1 MKKKFITIIILFM
14 LSISTIKAQK
24 IFDYDWSFDETN
36 YNLGAGLNSVIYVN
50 NKYYTWHID
59 EYDYINI
66 INEYDESGNLIKSY
80 EPDIEAPIIDL
91 IFYDNQFI
99 ALDRNTTIYKLDSNF
114 QITSQTDTKEDYYIG
129 SSMDEL
135 KIANNKIYYLDKSNF
150 YLYYTN
156 YDLDTIEKIDLT
168 ETESYQDLIKL
179 APFISETDQMYF
191 KYMTY
196 LYENADEEEYYEI
209 TDISKKNNLYY
220 LTGYS
225 VIDSNPRS
233 FIKII
238 DNELNT
244 IWEENS
250 RKISISTSLSFYK
263 DYLVTMYIAPD
274 ENYNTIRYLKIYD
287 RKNNLISEEQ
297 IPIRV
302 EDEAPIAIIPD
313 DTGIVIKSI
322 YRSVTPVVESIV
334 GFSENTIFIDKFT
347 VNIYDIYTKTDGHG
361 TITVKDT
368 AIAGDTV
375 SFSTTPN
382 ENYILKNL
390 TITDELG
397 NQIKIDNN
405 TFIMPSSDVTIT
417 ATFEIKNPETID
429 NIYYMI
435 PLFAISLSF
444 LIIYQYKRYKK

>member
-156 YDLDTIEKIDLT
+156 YDLDTIKKIDLT
-168 ETESYQDLIKL
+168 EIESYQDLIKL

-274 ENYNTIRYLKIYD
+274 KNYNTIRYLKIYD

-313 DTGIVIKSI
+313 DTGIVVKSI
-322 YRSVTPVVESIV
+322 YRSVTPVVKSIV

-347 VNIYDIYTKTDGHG
+347 VNIYDIYTKTDGNG

>member
-1 MKKKFITIIILFM
+1 MKKKILIIILFFII
-14 LSISTIKAQK
+14 SISTIKAER
-24 IFDYDWSFDETN
+24 IIDYDWSFDETN
-36 YNLGAGLNSVIYVN
+36 YNLGAGLNSVVYLN

-59 EYDYINI
+59 PYEYTNI
-66 INEYDESGNLIKSY
+66 ISEYNESGKLINTY
-80 EPDIEAPIIDL
+80 EPSIDQPIIDL
-91 IFYDNQFI
+91 IYYDNQFI
-99 ALDRNTTIYKLDSNF
+99 AIDRYATIYKLDNQF
-114 QITSQTDTKEDYYIG
+114 KIIAKTNIPEDYYIG

-135 KIANNKIYYLDKSNF
+135 KIANNIIYYIDKSN
-150 YLYYTN
+150 YNLYYTN
-156 YDLDTIEKIDLT
+156 YELDTIKQIDLS

-179 APFISETDQMYF
+179 APFITKTDQMYF

-209 TDISKKNNLYY
+209 TDISKKNN

-302 EDEAPIAIIPD
+302 EEETPIAIIPD
-313 DTGIVIKSI
+313 DTGIVVKSI
-322 YRSVTPVVESIV
+322 YRSVTPVVKSIV

-347 VNIYDIYTKTDGHG
+347 VNIYDIYTKTNGHG

>member
-156 YDLDTIEKIDLT
+156 YDLDTIKKIDLT
-168 ETESYQDLIKL
+168 EIESYQDLIKL

-274 ENYNTIRYLKIYD
+274 KNYNTIRYLKIYD

-302 EDEAPIAIIPD
+302 EEEAPIAIIPD
-313 DTGIVIKSI
+313 DTGIVVKSI
-322 YRSVTPVVESIV
+322 YRSVTPVVKSIV

-347 VNIYDIYTKTDGHG
+347 VNIYDIYTKTDGNG